1 MSLWTGSFPVL
12 SQQTTSQQPAIVD
25 KEVLCNHCDF
35 HLPFLAKLSHLTNL
49 ASSNLLIHR
58 FRVYILLSVL
68 LIGLLV
74 CLLLAL
80 DEKTICV
87 GVARVGSDE
96 QEIRVGSLTQMS
108 SVDLGAPL
116 HSLVI
121 VGRTHPLERDL
132 LSQFA
137 IDQDTVTLINK
148 A

>member
-1 MSLWTGSFPVL
+1 M
-12 SQQTTSQQPAIVD
+12 
-25 KEVLCNHCDF
+25 H
-35 HLPFLAKLSHLTNL
+35 
-49 ASSNLLIHR
+49 
-58 FRVYILLSVL
+58 SVF

-74 CLLLAL
+74 CLLVAL
-80 DEKTICV
+80 DEQTICV

-96 QEIRVGSLTQMS
+96 QEIRVGSLIQMS

-116 HSLVI
+116 HSLVV